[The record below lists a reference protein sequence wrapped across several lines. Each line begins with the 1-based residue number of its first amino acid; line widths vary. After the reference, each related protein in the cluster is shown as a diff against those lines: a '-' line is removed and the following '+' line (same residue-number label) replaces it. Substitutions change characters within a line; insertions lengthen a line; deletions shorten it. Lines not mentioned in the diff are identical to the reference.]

1 VGLVLSLTNPSFVP
15 FEMMACKCAVVDI
28 RSERVAGLLAH
39 GQNALLAEPTPE
51 GIAGAVLTLLWDKEL
66 RTKITEQAYTQTKSM
81 SWRGSACQ
89 IERVLLQHAP
99 PPAQRL
105 ALRRTEQADAGA
117 LLWQIHQLLDQ
128 RTDNAAEA
136 AQLRRALQHTLEEK
150 AQLAAELR
158 QIQQNAQPLPGT
170 ERDKTAWSQALGTQA
185 ARFVPLWRHGTN
197 LLSKLPISTTP
208 LRQQFQAQD
217 NMLCGVELVFAPY
230 TGAGRATVQL
240 ALYEEGQDS
249 QPLGTAIVAPDEISL
264 DQPYRLACPPQIFSK
279 GRSYV
284 FTLAVNSSG
293 GFPYGVWLVWK
304 RSPTAQRLQRGQQA
318 IAGQLLIRPL
328 YATLNTAPASESPQ
342 AGLAPPRIMV
352 AVAAEEV
359 QRLAR
364 KTGHVVQSRGWRGL
378 LNEAILY
385 IRWQLFD
392 KQGKL

>member
-1 VGLVLSLTNPSFVP
+1 LVLSLTNPSFVP

-28 RSERVAGLLAH
+28 GSERVEGLLVH

-66 RTKITEQAYTQTKSM
+66 RTKIIEQAYTQTKSM
-81 SWRGSACQ
+81 SWRGSARQ

-99 PPAQRL
+99 PPTQRL
-105 ALRRTEQADAGA
+105 TLRRTEQADAGA

-128 RTDNAAEA
+128 RANDAAETT
-136 AQLRRALQHTLEEK
+136 QLRRALQRTLEEK
-150 AQLAAELR
+150 AQLAAEMR
-158 QIQQNAQPLPGT
+158 QIQHSAQPLPTT
-170 ERDKTAWSQALGTQA
+170 ERDKITWSQSLRTEA
-185 ARFVPLWRHGTN
+185 ARFVPLWRHGAN

-217 NMLCGVELVFAPY
+217 NLLCGVELAFAPY

-279 GRSYV
+279 GRNYV
-284 FTLAVNSSG
+284 FTLAINSG
-293 GFPYGVWLVWK
+293 GSFPHGVWRVWK
-304 RSPTAQRLQRGQQA
+304 RSPTAQRLQHGQQA
-318 IAGQLLIRPL
+318 IAGQLLIRPV
-328 YATLNTAPASESPQ
+328 YATVNTAPASESPQ
-342 AGLAPPRIMV
+342 AGLAQPRVMV
-352 AVAAEEV
+352 VEAAAEV

-364 KTGHVVQSRGWRGL
+364 KTGHVVQRRGWRGL
-378 LNEAILY
+378 LNEVMLY